1 MIRAVPVPST
11 RSRRRSER
19 VGRFALEPAAAPRR
33 RRASLHRAAARRN
46 RRWTIAG
53 FLMAAVLGALSYFW
67 PAISVAVAGT
77 GHQITVDAAAGGGP
91 AAAGGAAGST
101 PFTVLLLGS
110 DDDSKFSAD
119 HHLTQS
125 MILVRID
132 PQADHVTMLSIPRD
146 LYVPLSTGGSDKIDK
161 AFLYGSADAA
171 VATVERDFHVRID
184 HYVWIGL
191 QGLVNLINLVG
202 GVDVDVTHPVL
213 DDYYPADQTSQD
225 PYAFDR
231 VALLQGPQH
240 LDGLHAME
248 YVRSRHDDALS
259 DLGRSQRQ
267 QQVLVALR
275 SKLAGLGIGDVPRLA
290 EALQGQFSTDVS
302 LTDFGLLGWML
313 GFARTINPANIGHVV
328 LLQQYWQSRYVGG
341 QDVLIPTWSSILPL
355 VHQTF
360 PATS

>member
-1 MIRAVPVPST
+1 
-11 RSRRRSER
+11 
-19 VGRFALEPAAAPRR
+19 
-33 RRASLHRAAARRN
+33 
-46 RRWTIAG
+46 
-53 FLMAAVLGALSYFW
+53 MAAILGALTYFW

-77 GHQITVDAAAGGGP
+77 GHQL
-91 AAAGGAAGST
+91 AGGAAGGMAPAAASTTT

-132 PQADHVTMLSIPRD
+132 PQSGHVTMLSIPRD

-161 AFLYGSADAA
+161 AYLYGNADAA
-171 VATVERDFHVRID
+171 VATVENDFHVHVD

-225 PYAFDR
+225 PYAYDR
-231 VALLQGPQH
+231 VALLAGPQH

-275 SKLAGLGIGDVPRLA
+275 GKLASVGIGDVPRLA

-302 LTDFGLLGWML
+302 LTDFSLLGWML
-313 GFARTINPANIGHVV
+313 GFARKVNPANIGHVV

-341 QDVLIPTWSSILPL
+341 QDVLMPNWKAILPL

-360 PATS
+360 PVVS